1 MKRISII
8 VFLALGVLL
17 LNPAIAQTPS
27 AKEAEDMN
35 VLISEVEAQQKEIAA
50 NQEKIDEKLA
60 TLADTIREARIF
72 SSRTGR

>member
-8 VFLALGVLL
+8 VFLTLGALL